1 MSLQKLSQKNIKKQK
16 GFTLIEMLVS
26 VGIFAIVLTIILG
39 TIVTIVDTS
48 RKTRSM
54 TEVMNN
60 LNFVFESMTRT
71 LKTAKEIND
80 SDGTSISAISQD
92 NERVCYLINRE
103 NNIGRLYKAKLTNL
117 SDNCTNNVD
126 DYIELTSDDVDITGF
141 YLDKIDYEEQP
152 RVFLSIKGRVT
163 TAKGIFS
170 EFSMQTTVSQ
180 RNLEL

>member
-1 MSLQKLSQKNIKKQK
+1 MNHRNKYKKNQK

-26 VGIFAIVLTIILG
+26 VAIFAIVLTIILG

-60 LNFVFESMTRT
+60 LNFAFESMTRT

-80 SDGTSISAISQD
+80 IGSGGTIITAVNQD
-92 NERVCYLINRE
+92 NKKVCYKFEDQKIL
-103 NNIGRLYKAKLTNL
+103 KAV
-117 SDNCTNNVD
+117 VD
-126 DYIELTSDDVDITGF
+126 KEQPCNDYIELTSNDVKITSYF
-141 YLDKIDYEEQP
+141 LQRKTYEEQP
-152 RVFLSIKGRVT
+152 RILFSIKGRVE

-170 EFSMQTTVSQ
+170 EFTMQTMVSQ